1 MTGSDF
7 LKRQWEETML
17 RRIALTLGVTAL
29 MAGAALADPI
39 EGNYRTPKTGSTA
52 KVAACG
58 SSFCMTYTS
67 GQFNGKQF
75 ARFKATGGGSY
86 AGTLTD
92 YTDGGKEYTGKAK
105 LVGNDIK
112 VSGCIL
118 GGLLCQSEIFK
129 RL

>member
-1 MTGSDF
+1 M
-7 LKRQWEETML
+7 LKL
-17 RRIALTLGVTAL
+17 ALATISAVVLAGTAY
-29 MAGAALADPI
+29 ADPI
-39 EGNYRTPKTGSTA
+39 EGDYRTPKSGATA
-52 KVAACG
+52 RVAACG

-67 GQFNGKQF
+67 GEFSGKRF
-75 ARFKATGGGSY
+75 AKFDATGNGSY

-105 LVGNDIK
+105 LVGKNIK

-118 GGLLCQSEIFK
+118 GGLLCQSEVFT

>member
-1 MTGSDF
+1 
-7 LKRQWEETML
+7 ML
-17 RRIALTLGVTAL
+17 RKMVLAATLAIAVTGTAF
-29 MAGAALADPI
+29 ADPI
-39 EGNYRTPKTGSTA
+39 EGNYRTPKSGATA

-67 GQFNGKQF
+67 GEFSGKQF
-75 ARFKATGGGSY
+75 AKFKATSNGNYS
-86 AGTLTD
+86 GTLTD

-118 GGLLCQSEIFK
+118 GGLLCQSEMFT